1 MLAVSARA
9 RGEKQHGVGAGRP
22 HSWRLRLG
30 FSPNEAW
37 RAWQR
42 SRFGSAFE
50 REASGRDA
58 AFRSKKPVAWFGSC
72 ARANRNGWTKKSD
85 VELVQKLLTKQTMT
99 SDEMQNS
106 MCHNFLFH
114 MVCMELYVCR

>member
-9 RGEKQHGVGAGRP
+9 RGEKQHGFGAGRP
-22 HSWRLRLG
+22 HSWRLRLD

-50 REASGRDA
+50 REASGRDTTL
-58 AFRSKKPVAWFGSC
+58 G
-72 ARANRNGWTKKSD
+72 
-85 VELVQKLLTKQTMT
+85 EQKLAGAVRSFSNRIPKSLSLKLAPLLQECLSVCCHKKWLTVGPKNL
-99 SDEMQNS
+99 S
-106 MCHNFLFH
+106 
-114 MVCMELYVCR
+114 